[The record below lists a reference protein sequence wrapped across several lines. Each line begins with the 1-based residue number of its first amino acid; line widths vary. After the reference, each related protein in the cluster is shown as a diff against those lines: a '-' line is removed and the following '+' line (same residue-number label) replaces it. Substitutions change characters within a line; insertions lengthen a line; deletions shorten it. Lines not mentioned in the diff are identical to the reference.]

1 MLFVLLAGCERDTPS
16 RAVAPSDAGLR
27 GQRSSVHPLVPVVAP
42 DLDATVRDATPN
54 PASVQLSRGEYLVRH
69 VAACGECHTPRL
81 PSGELDTNKLLS
93 GVENL
98 IDVEPGDDARGL
110 IHSRNLTPDGK
121 TGLGMWSDDQI
132 KKAFQ
137 HGVDDEGK
145 TLHWMM
151 PYWIFR
157 NMRDADADAIVAFLR
172 SVPPRVHD
180 VPENQPNAVDPKIAP
195 YELPSAEIPDTT
207 LDATDPDHASAER
220 GKYLATSVAPCALCH
235 SPTLPSDSS
244 VPIDPARM
252 FAGKRALV
260 PVRLGTPAPPG
271 SPMIDTYNLTPHANG
286 IFGWSAGDVATVL
299 RQGVSKDSLPVC
311 DPMPSYM

>member
-1 MLFVLLAGCERDTPS
+1 
-16 RAVAPSDAGLR
+16 
-27 GQRSSVHPLVPVVAP
+27 
-42 DLDATVRDATPN
+42 
-54 PASVQLSRGEYLVRH
+54 
-69 VAACGECHTPRL
+69 
-81 PSGELDTNKLLS
+81 
-93 GVENL
+93 
-98 IDVEPGDDARGL
+98 
-110 IHSRNLTPDGK
+110 
-121 TGLGMWSDDQI
+121 
-132 KKAFQ
+132 
-137 HGVDDEGK
+137 K

-180 VPENQPNAVDPKIAP
+180 VPENQPNAVDPKSPP

-207 LDATDPDHASAER
+207 LDAADSDHASAVR

-271 SPMIDTYNLTPHANG
+271 SPMIDSYNLTPHANG

-311 DPMPSYM
+311 DPMPSYMGGSFVGMTQADALDLGHYFTTLPPKDTGPIAKCCTACHGIKPMDGGM